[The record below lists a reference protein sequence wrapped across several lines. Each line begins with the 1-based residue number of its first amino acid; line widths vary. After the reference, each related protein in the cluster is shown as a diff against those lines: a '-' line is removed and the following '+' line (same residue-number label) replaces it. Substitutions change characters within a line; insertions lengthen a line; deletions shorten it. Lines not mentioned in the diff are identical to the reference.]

1 MHSVTSENDYE
12 MITSIQQK
20 LIFEKISPAKST
32 GDILHELLYELNQ
45 LKAELIG
52 QGYFYHT

>member
-20 LIFEKISPAKST
+20 LIFEKISPAKSI
-32 GDILHELLYELNQ
+32 GDVLHELLHELNQ

-52 QGYFYHT
+52 